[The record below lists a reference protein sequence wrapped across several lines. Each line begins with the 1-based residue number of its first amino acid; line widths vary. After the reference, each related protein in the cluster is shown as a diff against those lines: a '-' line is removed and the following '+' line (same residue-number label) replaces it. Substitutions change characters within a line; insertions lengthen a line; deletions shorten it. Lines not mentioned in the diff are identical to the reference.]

1 MTKAQFYDVL
11 CNPDGYIG
19 CDIVVCSGA
28 PCVRRGKI
36 FYTTLDTF
44 VYEYTDFFGNVCYG
58 TINIDNYILCQFV
71 HLHSSNKVL

>member
-28 PCVRRGKI
+28 PCVRHGKI

-44 VYEYTDFFGNVCYG
+44 VYEYTALHPTPY
-58 TINIDNYILCQFV
+58 TIHHTPYTNPP
-71 HLHSSNKVL
+71 HLVPRRD